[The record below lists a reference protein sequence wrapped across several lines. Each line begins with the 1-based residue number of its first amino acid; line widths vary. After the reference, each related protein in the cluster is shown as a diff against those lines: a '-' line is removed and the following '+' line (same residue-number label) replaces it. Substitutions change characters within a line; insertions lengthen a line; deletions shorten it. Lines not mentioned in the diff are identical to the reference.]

1 MPGFPLPL
9 VAAWSAW
16 FQGAGSFFQ
25 ARVLAACMH
34 VCLCT
39 RAPGALNVC
48 ACLRVQGTM
57 LFLGFRHHAD
67 SVRELADRWETSWQ
81 TTNAIWQ
88 TTNAIL
94 ASFTLGWPIL
104 WCAFSLTLPA
114 ANPASRDSGAL

>member
-1 MPGFPLPL
+1 MY
-9 VAAWSAW
+9 
-16 FQGAGSFFQ
+16 
-25 ARVLAACMH
+25 
-34 VCLCT
+34 VC
-39 RAPGALNVC
+39 APGALNVC

-67 SVRELADRWETSWQ
+67 SVRELADTLN
-81 TTNAIWQ
+81 TNWQ

>member
-1 MPGFPLPL
+1 MY
-9 VAAWSAW
+9 
-16 FQGAGSFFQ
+16 
-25 ARVLAACMH
+25 
-34 VCLCT
+34 VC
-39 RAPGALNVC
+39 APGALNVC

-67 SVRELADRWETSWQ
+67 SVRELADKFDTNWQ
-81 TTNAIWQ
+81 TTNAILASF
-88 TTNAIL
+88 TLVL